1 MPIFAVIIRS
11 GFGIVMKKWQKLSEK
26 PLGNNYRKL
35 ARRVFRQQDGCE
47 VDYDVLL
54 ENDTVCVLALTTDQ
68 KVILARQFRTG
79 PEKILDELPG
89 GKIEEDQTP
98 KEAIKK
104 ELLEETGYSGKFEF
118 IGKTISEAYS
128 TRTRYHFIATGSK
141 KIAEPQNDENE
152 ITEVVLVSLDDFKKH
167 LESGE
172 LTDSLT
178 GYMGLHY
185 LRLL

>member
-1 MPIFAVIIRS
+1 MEI
-11 GFGIVMKKWQKLSEK
+11 WQKISEK
-26 PLGNNYRKL
+26 PFKNNHRKL
-35 ARRVFRQQDGCE
+35 ARRVFRQPDGRE

-54 ENDTVCVLALTTDQ
+54 ENDTVCALALTVDK

-79 PEKILDELPG
+79 PEKILNELPG
-89 GKIEEDQTP
+89 GKIENGQTP
-98 KEAIKK
+98 EEAIKK
-104 ELLEETGYSGKFEF
+104 ELLEETGCSGKFQF
-118 IGKTISEAYS
+118 IGRTISNAYS
-128 TRTRYHFIATGSK
+128 TRSSYHFVATGCRK
-141 KIAEPQNDENE
+141 VTEPENDKNE
-152 ITEVVLVSLDDFKKH
+152 FTELILMALDDFKKH